1 MAQGPI
7 KNIAKNRK
15 ARFEYSIEDRLEV
28 GIVLVGTEVKSLR
41 QGRSTIAEAYI
52 KFDQDEAWLVDAH
65 IPPYSQAGH
74 LQNHDPTRKR
84 KLLLKKRE
92 IALWARKAAERG
104 YSVIP
109 LQLYF
114 HGPLVKLEIGL
125 GKGRKNY
132 DKRQKLKEETDKRDV
147 ARALRNR

>member
-1 MAQGPI
+1 MAKGPI

-15 ARFEYSIEDRLEV
+15 SRFEYNIEERLEV
-28 GIVLVGTEVKSLR
+28 GLSLLGTEVKSLR
-41 QGRSTIAEAYI
+41 QGRSTITEAYI
-52 KFDQDEAWLVDAH
+52 RFENNEGWLVDAY
-65 IPPYSQAGH
+65 IPPYPQAGT
-74 LQNHDPTRKR
+74 LQNHEPKRRR
-84 KLLLKKRE
+84 KLLMKKRE
-92 IALWARKAAERG
+92 ITFWARKAAERG

-114 HGPLVKLEIGL
+114 HGPLIKLEIGL

-132 DKRQKLKEETDKRDV
+132 DKRQKLKEQTDKREA